1 MIPASF
7 DRITMTESSGKT
19 STAKGQRLPRLL
31 VIDDDQVHRT
41 IICKIAVRAG
51 FEPVEAASL
60 AEVVEHTTYDD
71 FEGVTL
77 DLSLGEQ
84 AGTEVLRHFAEMD
97 FAAPIIILSGANA
110 EVARKSHD
118 LGQSLDL
125 TMLEA
130 VSKPVDLTELRNQLS
145 IIARSWRIMH
155 NNAA

>member
-1 MIPASF
+1 
-7 DRITMTESSGKT
+7 MTDIRDNSGKT
-19 STAKGQRLPRLL
+19 SAGKAPRLPRLL

-60 AEVVEHTTYDD
+60 ADVVEHTTYNE

-84 AGTEVLRHFAEMD
+84 AGTEVLRHFADLD
-97 FAAPIIILSGANA
+97 FRAPIIILSAANS

-118 LGQSLDL
+118 FGQSLDL

-130 VSKPVDLTELRNQLS
+130 VAKPVDLTELRNQLS
-145 IIARSWRIMH
+145 IIARTWQILH
-155 NNAA
+155 KNAAA